1 MSNLAEP
8 ILEEPTAAVLDA
20 LRLQHGDKP
29 TLRFVT
35 CGSVDDG
42 KSTLVGRLLYDSK
55 MLLDD
60 QLTAL
65 ASESK
70 IAGTTGGDLDFALLV
85 DGLQAEREQ
94 GITID
99 VAYRF
104 FATQRRRFVVAD
116 TPGHVQYTRNM
127 ATGASSA
134 DLAVVLIDARKG
146 VITQTRR
153 HSHILGL
160 LGVRHVVLAVN
171 KMDLVGFDADCFSAI
186 AAEYRTLAA
195 QLGMREGGCRRV
207 AARDGDNIFAPS
219 TRMGWYAGPTIMEH
233 LETVD
238 VTGDIESRPFR
249 FPVQWVNRPS
259 AEFRGFCGR
268 IASGTVQRGDAI
280 RVQPSG
286 RLTHVA
292 GIVTAAGEHDSAIAG
307 QSVTLVLS
315 DEIDVSR
322 GDVLT
327 SAAAPLISD
336 QLAAHL
342 VWFDDDVMVPGRRYV
357 LKCGSSTTGAV
368 ISALKH
374 RVAIDTMEHQAATT
388 LGANEIGFVH
398 LSLDRLLVC
407 EAYRDNRDLG
417 SFILIDALSHRTAA
431 AGMIDFPLRRST
443 DIRWQTLDVDKSV
456 RARLKQQRPCVL
468 WLTGLSGAGKS
479 TIANLVDKR
488 LADLGRHTTLL
499 DGDNLR
505 HGLNRDLGFTSEARV
520 ENIRRVA
527 EVARLFV
534 DAGVIAL
541 VSLISPFRS
550 DREMARSLLGVGEFI
565 EIHVATSLAKCE
577 RRDPKGLYRKAR
589 SGELPNFT
597 GIDQPYETPEA
608 PEMSLDTTTLSAEAA
623 CERIVSYL
631 QERHYL

>member
-1 MSNLAEP
+1 MSD
-8 ILEEPTAAVLDA
+8 LEEPIDTVLDA
-20 LRLQHGDKP
+20 LRHEHGDRP

-55 MLLDD
+55 LLLDD

-65 ASESK
+65 ESESK
-70 IAGTTGGDLDFALLV
+70 VAGSNGGDLDFALLV

-171 KMDLVGFDADCFSAI
+171 KMDLVGYDADRFEAI
-186 AAEYRTLAA
+186 AVEYRVIAA
-195 QLGMREGGCRRV
+195 QLGIHQVRCV
-207 AARDGDNIFAPS
+207 PVVARDGDNIFARS
-219 TRMGWYAGPTIMEH
+219 SRMPWYSGPTIMDH

-238 VTGDIESRPFR
+238 VSGDIESRPLR
-249 FPVQWVNRPS
+249 LPVQWVNRPN
-259 AEFRGFCGR
+259 AEFRGFSGR
-268 IASGTVQRGDAI
+268 IASGTVRRGDAI
-280 RVQPSG
+280 KVQPSG
-286 RLTHVA
+286 RATHVA
-292 GIVTAAGEHDSAIAG
+292 GIITAAGERDRAVAG
-307 QSVTLVLS
+307 QSVTLTLA
-315 DEIDVSR
+315 DEVDVSR

-327 SAAAPLISD
+327 SGTAPLVSD

-342 VWFDDDVMVPGRRYV
+342 VWFDDDAMLPGRRYV
-357 LKCGSSTTGAV
+357 LKSGSSTTGAV
-368 ISALKH
+368 ISTLKH
-374 RVAIDTMEHQAATT
+374 RVSIDTMEHQAATT
-388 LGANEIGFVH
+388 LSANEIGYVN
-398 LSLDRLLVC
+398 LSLDRPLVF
-407 EAYRDNRDLG
+407 EAYRDDRELG

-431 AGMIDFPLRRST
+431 AGMIDFSLRRASNV
-443 DIRWQTLDVDKSV
+443 RWHALDVDKSL

-479 TIANLVDKR
+479 TVANLVDKR
-488 LADLGRHTTLL
+488 LSDLGRHTYLL
-499 DGDNLR
+499 DGDNIR
-505 HGLNRDLGFTSEARV
+505 HGLNRDLGFTNEARV

-527 EVARLFV
+527 EVAKLFA
-534 DAGVIAL
+534 DAGMIAL

-550 DREMARSLLGVGEFI
+550 EREMARNLLDPGEFI
-565 EIHVATSLAKCE
+565 EIHVATPLAECE
-577 RRDPKGLYRKAR
+577 RRDPKGLYRRAR
-589 SGELPNFT
+589 AGELPNFT
-597 GIDQPYETPEA
+597 GIDQAYEPPEA
-608 PEMSLDTTTLSAEAA
+608 PEISIDTSAISAEAA
-623 CERIVSYL
+623 CERIISYL
-631 QERHYL
+631 QERRYV

>member
-1 MSNLAEP
+1 MSD
-8 ILEEPTAAVLDA
+8 LEEPIDTVLDA
-20 LRLQHGDKP
+20 LRLEHGDRP

-55 MLLDD
+55 LLLDD

-65 ASESK
+65 EAESK
-70 IAGTTGGDLDFALLV
+70 VAGTTGGDLDFALLV

-171 KMDLVGFDADCFSAI
+171 KMDLVGYDAARFEAI
-186 AAEYRTLAA
+186 AVEYRVIAA
-195 QLGMREGGCRRV
+195 QLGIHQVQCV
-207 AARDGDNIFAPS
+207 PVVARDGDNIFAKS
-219 TRMGWYAGPTIMEH
+219 TRMPWYSGPTIMDH

-238 VTGDIESRPFR
+238 VSGDIESRPLR
-249 FPVQWVNRPS
+249 FPVQWVNRPN

-268 IASGTVQRGDAI
+268 IASGTVRRGDAI
-280 RVQPSG
+280 EVQPSG
-286 RLTHVA
+286 RATHVA
-292 GIVTAAGEHDSAIAG
+292 GIVTAAGERDRAVAG
-307 QSVTLVLS
+307 QSVTLTLT
-315 DEIDVSR
+315 DEVDVSR

-327 SAAAPLISD
+327 SGTAPLISD
-336 QLAAHL
+336 QFAAHL
-342 VWFDDDVMVPGRRYV
+342 VWFDDDAMLPGRRYV

-368 ISALKH
+368 ISTLKH
-374 RVAIDTMEHQAATT
+374 RVAIDSMEHQAATT
-388 LGANEIGFVH
+388 LGANEIGYVN
-398 LSLDRLLVC
+398 LSLDRPLVF
-407 EAYRDNRDLG
+407 EAYRDDRELG

-431 AGMIDFPLRRST
+431 AGMIDFSLRRAANV
-443 DIRWQTLDVDKSV
+443 RWQALDVDKSL

-479 TIANLVDKR
+479 TVANLVDKR
-488 LADLGRHTTLL
+488 LSDLGRHTYLL
-499 DGDNLR
+499 DGDNIR

-527 EVARLFV
+527 EVASLFV
-534 DAGVIAL
+534 DAGMIAL

-550 DREMARSLLGVGEFI
+550 ERDMARHLLGPGEFI
-565 EIHVATSLAKCE
+565 EIHVATPLAECE
-577 RRDPKGLYRKAR
+577 RRDPKGLYRRAR
-589 SGELPNFT
+589 AGELPNFT
-597 GIDQPYETPEA
+597 GIDQAYEPPETPEISVDISA
-608 PEMSLDTTTLSAEAA
+608 ISAEAA
-623 CERIVSYL
+623 CERIITYL
-631 QERHYL
+631 REHRYV

>member
-1 MSNLAEP
+1 MSYV
-8 ILEEPTAAVLDA
+8 EESSVAVLDT
-20 LRLQHGDKP
+20 LRLEHGDRP

-55 MLLDD
+55 MLPDD

-65 ASESK
+65 KSESK
-70 IAGTTGGDLDFALLV
+70 VAGTNGGDLDFALLV

-104 FATQRRRFVVAD
+104 FATKRRRFVVAD

-127 ATGASSA
+127 ATGASNA
-134 DLAVVLIDARKG
+134 DLAIVLIDARKG
-146 VITQTRR
+146 ITTQTRR
-153 HSHILGL
+153 HSSILGL

-171 KMDLVGFDADCFSAI
+171 KMDLVGFDNDRFTEI
-186 AAEYRTLAA
+186 ATEYGKIAG
-195 QLGMREGGCRRV
+195 QLGIHHVRCIPV
-207 AARDGDNIFAPS
+207 VARDGDNIFAASP
-219 TRMGWYAGPTIMEH
+219 RMPWYAGPTVMEY
-233 LETVD
+233 LETVE
-238 VTGDIESRPFR
+238 VSGDIESRPLR
-249 FPVQWVNRPS
+249 LPVQWVNRPN

-268 IASGTVQRGDAI
+268 IVSGTVKLGDAVS
-280 RVQPSG
+280 VQPSG

-292 GIVTAAGEHDSAIAG
+292 GIITAAGEADRATAG
-307 QSVTLVLS
+307 QSVTLVLA

-327 SAAAPLISD
+327 SGAAPLISD

-342 VWFDDDVMVPGRRYV
+342 VWFDDDAMHRGRRYV

-388 LGANEIGFVH
+388 LSANEIGYVN
-398 LSLDRLLVC
+398 LTLDRPLVC
-407 EAYRDNRDLG
+407 EAYRENRDLG
-417 SFILIDALSHRTAA
+417 GFILIDALRHRTAA
-431 AGMIDFPLRRST
+431 AGMIDFSLRRAT
-443 DIRWQTLDVDKSV
+443 NIRWQTLDVDKSV

-468 WLTGLSGAGKS
+468 WFTGLSGAGKS
-479 TIANLVDKR
+479 TIANLLDKR
-488 LADLGRHTTLL
+488 LCDLGRHTALL

-505 HGLNRDLGFTSEARV
+505 HGINRDIGFTNEARI

-527 EVARLFV
+527 EIARLFV
-534 DAGVIAL
+534 DAGMIAL

-550 DREMARSLLGVGEFI
+550 EREMARNLLDAGEFI
-565 EIHVATSLAKCE
+565 EIHVATPLFECE
-577 RRDPKGLYRKAR
+577 RRDPKGLYRRAR
-589 SGELPNFT
+589 AGELPNFT
-597 GIDQPYETPEA
+597 GIDQPYETPQA
-608 PEMSLDTTTLSAEAA
+608 PEIVIDTSALSAESA
-623 CERIVSYL
+623 CDLIVNYL
-631 QERHYL
+631 QDRRYI

>member
-1 MSNLAEP
+1 MSELQEP
-8 ILEEPTAAVLDA
+8 MATVLDA
-20 LRLQHGDKP
+20 LRLEHGDRP

-60 QLTAL
+60 QLAAL

-70 IAGTTGGDLDFALLV
+70 VSGTTGGDLDFALLV

-171 KMDLVGFDADCFSAI
+171 KMDLVGFDADRFAAI
-186 AAEYRTLAA
+186 AVEYRMIAA
-195 QLGMREGGCRRV
+195 QLGIHHVQCIPV
-207 AARDGDNIFAPS
+207 AARDGDNIFEPS
-219 TRMGWYAGPTIMEH
+219 RRMPWYAGPTIMEY

-238 VTGDIESRPFR
+238 VTGDIETRPFR
-249 FPVQWVNRPS
+249 FPVQWVNRPN

-280 RVQPSG
+280 SVQPSG
-286 RLTHVA
+286 RLTRVA
-292 GIVTAAGEHDSAIAG
+292 GIVTAAGEHESATAG
-307 QSVTLVLS
+307 QSVTLVLA

-327 SAAAPLISD
+327 SGAAPLISD

-342 VWFDDDVMVPGRRYV
+342 VWFDDDAMLPGRRYV
-357 LKCGSSTTGAV
+357 LKCGNSTTGAV
-368 ISALKH
+368 ISTLKH

-388 LGANEIGFVH
+388 LGANEIGYVN
-398 LSLDRLLVC
+398 LSLDRPLVC
-407 EAYRDNRDLG
+407 EAYRDDRELG
-417 SFILIDALSHRTAA
+417 SFILIDAVSHRTAA
-431 AGMIDFPLRRST
+431 AGMIDFSLRRAT
-443 DIRWQTLDVDKSV
+443 NIRWQTLDVDKSV

-479 TIANLVDKR
+479 AIANLVDKR
-488 LADLGRHTTLL
+488 LSDLGRHTTLL

-505 HGLNRDLGFTSEARV
+505 HGLNRDLGFTQEARV

-534 DAGVIAL
+534 DAGMIAL
-541 VSLISPFRS
+541 VSLISPLRS
-550 DREMARSLLGVGEFI
+550 ERDMARGLLGAGEFI
-565 EIHVATSLAKCE
+565 EIHVATPLIECE

-589 SGELPNFT
+589 AGELPNFT
-597 GIDQPYETPEA
+597 GIDQPYEAPETPEI
-608 PEMSLDTTTLSAEAA
+608 SIDTSALSAEAA
-623 CERIVSYL
+623 CERIVGYL
-631 QERHYL
+631 TERRYL

>member
-1 MSNLAEP
+1 MTC
-8 ILEEPTAAVLDA
+8 LEATEESRFDTTRQEQD
-20 LRLQHGDKP
+20 DKP

-55 MLLDD
+55 MVLDD

-70 IAGTTGGDLDFALLV
+70 VAGTTGANLDFALLV

-127 ATGASSA
+127 ATGASHA

-153 HSHILGL
+153 HSHILAL
-160 LGVRHVVLAVN
+160 LGVRHVMLAIN
-171 KMDLVGFDADCFSAI
+171 KMDLVDFDADRFSEISTEYRAI
-186 AAEYRTLAA
+186 AKG
-195 QLGMREGGCRRV
+195 LGISQVECIPVV
-207 AARDGDNIFAPS
+207 APDGDNIFAAS
-219 TRMGWYAGPTIMEH
+219 SRMPWYDGPTIMEY

-238 VTGDIESRPFR
+238 VTGDIENRPFR
-249 FPVQWVNRPS
+249 LPVQWVNRPT
-259 AEFRGFCGR
+259 ADFRGYCGR
-268 IASGTVQRGDAI
+268 IASGTIRQGDAVS
-280 RVQPSG
+280 VQPSG
-286 RLTHVA
+286 RVTKVA
-292 GIVTAAGEHDSAIAG
+292 GILTAAGKQDHAIAG
-307 QSVTLVLS
+307 QSVTLVLA
-315 DEIDVSR
+315 DDIDISR

-327 SAAAPLISD
+327 PASSPLISD
-336 QLAAHL
+336 YLAAHL
-342 VWFDDDVMVPGRRYV
+342 VWFDDDAMVPGRRYMI
-357 LKCGSSTTGAV
+357 KCGSSTAGAV
-368 ISALKH
+368 ISALKY
-374 RVAIDTMEHQAATT
+374 RVEIDTMDHRAATT
-388 LGANEIGFVH
+388 LRANEIGHVQ
-398 LSLDRLLVC
+398 LSLDRPLVC

-417 SFILIDALSHRTAA
+417 GFILIDTLTRRTAA
-431 AGMIDFPLRRST
+431 AGMIDEPLRRAT
-443 DIRWQTLDVDKSV
+443 DVRWQTLDVDKSV
-456 RARLKQQRPCVL
+456 RAGLKQQRPCVL

-479 TIANLVDKR
+479 CIANLVDRR
-488 LADLGRHTTLL
+488 LADLGRHAALL

-505 HGLNRDLGFTSEARV
+505 HGLNRDLGFARESRA

-534 DAGVIAL
+534 DAGLIVL
-541 VSLISPFRS
+541 VSIISPLRS
-550 DREMARSLLGVGEFI
+550 GRDMARGLLGAGEFI
-565 EIHVATSLAKCE
+565 EVHVATPLAECE

-589 SGELPNFT
+589 AGEIANFT
-597 GIDQPYETPEA
+597 GLDQPYETPEKA
-608 PEMSLDTTTLSAEAA
+608 EIVIDTSVLSAEAA
-623 CERIVSYL
+623 CEQIVNYL
-631 QERHYL
+631 REHNYV

>member
-1 MSNLAEP
+1 MSDVAEP
-8 ILEEPTAAVLDA
+8 ILEEPAVTIFDTA
-20 LRLQHGDKP
+20 RLEHGGRP

-60 QLTAL
+60 QLAAL

-70 IAGTTGGDLDFALLV
+70 VAGTTDSDLDFALLV

-104 FATQRRRFVVAD
+104 FATQRRRFIVAD

-146 VITQTRR
+146 VITQTRH

-171 KMDLVGFDADCFSAI
+171 KMDLVGFDAYRFAAI
-186 AAEYRTLAA
+186 AAEYRTIAA
-195 QLGMREGGCRRV
+195 QLGISNVQCIPV
-207 AARDGDNIFAPS
+207 AARDGDNIFAAS
-219 TRMGWYAGPTIMEH
+219 SRMPWYDGPTIMEH

-238 VTGDIESRPFR
+238 VTGDIEGRPFR
-249 FPVQWVNRPS
+249 LAVQWVNRPN

-268 IASGTVQRGDAI
+268 IASGMVRRGDAI
-280 RVQPSG
+280 SVRPSD

-292 GIVTAAGEHDSAIAG
+292 GIVTPAGEQESAIAG
-307 QSVTLVLS
+307 QSVTLLLA

-327 SAAAPLISD
+327 SGPAPLVSD
-336 QLAAHL
+336 HLAAHL
-342 VWFDDDVMVPGRRYV
+342 VWFDDDAMVPGRRYV
-357 LKCGSSTTGAV
+357 IKCGSSATGAV
-368 ISALKH
+368 ISALTH

-388 LGANEIGFVH
+388 LSANEIGHVH
-398 LSLDRLLVC
+398 LSLDRPLVC
-407 EAYRDNRDLG
+407 EAYRDSRDLG
-417 SFILIDALSHRTAA
+417 SFILIDALTRRTAA
-431 AGMIDFPLRRST
+431 AGMIDHPLRRAT

-456 RARLKQQRPCVL
+456 RAGLKQQRPCVL
-468 WLTGLSGAGKS
+468 WLTGFSGAGKS
-479 TIANLVDKR
+479 SIANLVDKR
-488 LADLGRHTTLL
+488 LSDLGRHTVLL

-505 HGLNRDLGFTSEARV
+505 HGLNRDLGFT
-520 ENIRRVA
+520 
-527 EVARLFV
+527 
-534 DAGVIAL
+534 
-541 VSLISPFRS
+541 
-550 DREMARSLLGVGEFI
+550 RE
-565 EIHVATSLAKCE
+565 E
-577 RRDPKGLYRKAR
+577 RAA
-589 SGELPNFT
+589 GELANFT
-597 GIDQPYETPEA
+597 GLDQPYEA
-608 PEMSLDTTTLSAEAA
+608 PEKPEISVDTSVLSAETA
-623 CERIVSYL
+623 CEQIVNYL
-631 QERHYL
+631 RERHYL

>member
-1 MSNLAEP
+1 MSY
-8 ILEEPTAAVLDA
+8 LEGAVLQQPTADVPGTP
-20 LRLQHGDKP
+20 RRQHDDRP

-60 QLTAL
+60 QLSAL

-70 IAGTTGGDLDFALLV
+70 VSGTTGGELDFALLV

-134 DLAVVLIDARKG
+134 ELAVVLIDARKG
-146 VITQTRR
+146 IITQTRR

-171 KMDLVGFDADCFSAI
+171 KMDLVEFNAGRFRAI
-186 AAEYRTLAA
+186 AAEYRTIAA
-195 QLGMREGGCRRV
+195 QLGIPYVQCIPV
-207 AARDGDNIFAPS
+207 VARDGDNIFEVS
-219 TRMGWYAGPTIMEH
+219 RRMPWYDGPTVMEH

-238 VTGDIESRPFR
+238 AAGDIESRPFR
-249 FPVQWVNRPS
+249 FPVQWVNRPN
-259 AEFRGFCGR
+259 AGFRGFCGR
-268 IASGTVQRGDAI
+268 ITSGTLEVGDAI
-280 RVQPSG
+280 SVQPSG

-292 GIVTAAGEHDSAIAG
+292 SIVTAAGEHERATAG
-307 QSVTLVLS
+307 QSITLTLA

-327 SAAAPLISD
+327 SGTAPLISGH
-336 QLAAHL
+336 LAANL
-342 VWFDDDVMVPGRRYV
+342 VWFDDDTLVPGRRYL
-357 LKCGSSTTGAV
+357 LKCGSSSTGAV
-368 ISALKH
+368 ITRLKH
-374 RVAIDTMEHQAATT
+374 QVAIDTMEHQAAST
-388 LGANEIGFVH
+388 LAANEIGYVD
-398 LSLDRLLVC
+398 LSLDRPLVC
-407 EAYRDNRDLG
+407 ETYRDSRDLG
-417 SFILIDALSHRTAA
+417 SFILIDPLSHRTAA
-431 AGMIDFPLRRST
+431 AGMIDVALRRAT
-443 DIRWQTLDVDKSV
+443 DIRWQTLDVDRSV
-456 RARLKQQRPCVL
+456 RAGLKQQRPCVL

-488 LADLGRHTTLL
+488 LTDLGRHTTLL

-505 HGLNRDLGFTSEARV
+505 HGLNRDLGFSSEARA

-527 EVARLFV
+527 EVVRLFV
-534 DAGVIAL
+534 DAGMIAL
-541 VSLISPFRS
+541 VSLISPLRS
-550 DREMARSLLGVGEFI
+550 ERDIARRLVGAGEFI
-565 EIHVATSLAKCE
+565 EIHVATPLVECE
-577 RRDPKGLYRKAR
+577 RRDPKGLYRMAR

-597 GIDQPYETPEA
+597 GVDQPYEMPEK
-608 PEMSLDTTTLSAEAA
+608 PELSIDTSALSPEAA
-623 CERIVSYL
+623 CERIVDYL
-631 QERHYL
+631 REHRYL

>member
-1 MSNLAEP
+1 MP
-8 ILEEPTAAVLDA
+8 LD
-20 LRLQHGDKP
+20 HGDKP

-70 IAGTTGGDLDFALLV
+70 IAGTAGGDLDFALLV

-127 ATGASSA
+127 ATGASNA
-134 DLAVVLIDARKG
+134 DLGVVLIDARKG

-171 KMDLVGFDADCFSAI
+171 KMDLVDFDAERFSAI
-186 AAEYRTLAA
+186 AVGYRMIAE
-195 QLGMREGGCRRV
+195 QLGLPHVQCIPV
-207 AARDGDNIFAPS
+207 VARDGDNIFAAS
-219 TRMGWYAGPTIMEH
+219 SRMPWYSGPTIMEH

-238 VTGDIESRPFR
+238 VDGDIESRPFR
-249 FPVQWVNRPS
+249 LPVQWVNRPN
-259 AEFRGFCGR
+259 ADFRGFCGR
-268 IASGTVQRGDAI
+268 IASGTVRQGDAI
-280 RVQPSG
+280 SVQPSG

-292 GIVTAAGEHDSAIAG
+292 GIITAAGGQDDATAG
-307 QSVTLVLS
+307 QSVTLLLA

-327 SAAAPLISD
+327 SGAAPLVSD
-336 QLAAHL
+336 HLAAHL
-342 VWFDDDVMVPGRRYV
+342 IWFDDEAMLPGRRYV
-357 LKCGSSTTGAV
+357 FKCGTSSTGAV
-368 ISALKH
+368 ISTLKH
-374 RVAIDTMEHQAATT
+374 RIAIDTMEHQAATT
-388 LGANEIGFVH
+388 LTANEIGCVN
-398 LSLDRLLVC
+398 LSLDRPLVC
-407 EAYRDNRDLG
+407 EAYRDDRNLG

-431 AGMIDFPLRRST
+431 AGMIDFSLRRAT
-443 DIRWQTLDVDKSV
+443 NIRWQTLDVDKSV
-456 RARLKQQRPCVL
+456 RARLKQQRPCAL
-468 WLTGLSGAGKS
+468 WFTGLSGAGKS
-479 TIANLVDKR
+479 TIANLVDRR
-488 LADLGRHTTLL
+488 LCELGRHTALL

-505 HGLNRDLGFTSEARV
+505 HGINRDLGFTNEARV
-520 ENIRRVA
+520 ENIRRAA
-527 EVARLFV
+527 EIATLFV
-534 DAGVIAL
+534 DAGLIAL

-550 DREMARSLLGVGEFI
+550 DRDMARTRLGAGEFI
-565 EIHVATSLAKCE
+565 EIHVATPLVECE
-577 RRDPKGLYRKAR
+577 RRDPKGLYRLAR
-589 SGELPNFT
+589 AGELPNFT
-597 GIDQPYETPEA
+597 GIDQPYEPPHSPEI
-608 PEMSLDTTTLSAEAA
+608 SIDTSALSAEAA
-623 CERIVSYL
+623 CEQIVGYL
-631 QERHYL
+631 RERQYLSG

>member
-1 MSNLAEP
+1 MSVIDKP
-8 ILEEPTAAVLDA
+8 MDTVLDA
-20 LRLQHGDKP
+20 LRHEHCDKP

-55 MLLDD
+55 QLLDD

-70 IAGTTGGDLDFALLV
+70 VAGTTGGDLDFALLV

-160 LGVRHVVLAVN
+160 LGVHHIVLAVN
-171 KMDLVGFDADCFSAI
+171 KMDLVGFDADRFTAI
-186 AAEYRTLAA
+186 AVEYRMLAA
-195 QLGMREGGCRRV
+195 QLGIQDVQCIPV
-207 AARDGDNIFAPS
+207 VARDGDNIFTVS
-219 TRMGWYAGPTIMEH
+219 TRMPWYAGPTIMEH
-233 LETVD
+233 LERVD

-249 FPVQWVNRPS
+249 LPVQWVNRPN
-259 AEFRGFCGR
+259 AEFRGFSGR
-268 IASGTVQRGDAI
+268 ITGGTVQPGDAVT
-280 RVQPSG
+280 VQPSG
-286 RLTHVA
+286 RLTSVA
-292 GIVTAAGEHDSAIAG
+292 SIVTAAGEHDCAVAG
-307 QSVTLVLS
+307 QSVTLVLA

-327 SAAAPLISD
+327 SGAAPLVSNH
-336 QLAAHL
+336 LAAHL
-342 VWFDDDVMVPGRRYV
+342 VWFDDDPMIPGRRYL
-357 LKCGSSTTGAV
+357 LKSASSTTGAV
-368 ISALKH
+368 VTILKH
-374 RVAIDTMEHQAATT
+374 RIAIDTMEHQAATT
-388 LGANEIGFVH
+388 LEANEIGHVH
-398 LSLDRLLVC
+398 LSLDRPLVC
-407 EAYRDNRDLG
+407 EAYRNDRELG
-417 SFILIDALSHRTAA
+417 SFILIDALSHRTVA

-443 DIRWQTLDVDKSV
+443 DIRWQALQVDKSV
-456 RARLKQQRPCVL
+456 RARLKQQSPCVL

-488 LADLGRHTTLL
+488 LSVLGRHTTLL

-505 HGLNRDLGFTSEARV
+505 HGLNRDLGFTDEARI

-527 EVARLFV
+527 EVAALFV
-534 DAGVIAL
+534 DAGMIVL

-550 DREMARSLLGVGEFI
+550 ERKMARSRFAAEEFI
-565 EIHVATSLAKCE
+565 EIHVATPLSECE
-577 RRDPKGLYRKAR
+577 RRDPKGLYRRAR
-589 SGELPNFT
+589 AGEIRNFT

-608 PEMSLDTTTLSAEAA
+608 PEISIDTSTLSAEAA
-623 CERIVSYL
+623 SERIIGYL
-631 QERHYL
+631 QERRYV

>member
-1 MSNLAEP
+1 MTC
-8 ILEEPTAAVLDA
+8 LEEPTVAVLDA
-20 LRLQHGDKP
+20 LRFEHGDRP

-60 QLTAL
+60 QLAAL

-70 IAGTTGGDLDFALLV
+70 TAGTTGGEFDFALLV

-104 FATQRRRFVVAD
+104 FATPRRRFVVAD

-146 VITQTRR
+146 VITQTLR
-153 HSHILGL
+153 HSAILGL

-171 KMDLVGFDADCFSAI
+171 KMDLAGFDAERFTAI
-186 AAEYRTLAA
+186 AVEYRMIAA
-195 QLGMREGGCRRV
+195 QLGIQQVQCIPV
-207 AARDGDNIFAPS
+207 VARDGDNIFAGS
-219 TRMGWYAGPTIMEH
+219 ARMPWYAGPTIMEY

-238 VTGDIESRPFR
+238 VAGDIESRPLR
-249 FPVQWVNRPS
+249 FPVQWVNRPN

-268 IASGTVQRGDAI
+268 IASGTVQRGDAVT
-280 RVQPSG
+280 VQPSG
-286 RLTHVA
+286 RVTHVA
-292 GIVTAAGEHDSAIAG
+292 GVIGAAGAQDRATAG
-307 QSVTLVLS
+307 QSVTLTLA

-327 SAAAPLISD
+327 SGTAPLVSD
-336 QLAAHL
+336 QFAAHL
-342 VWFDDDVMVPGRRYV
+342 VWFDDDAMLPGRRYV
-357 LKCGSSTTGAV
+357 LKSGCATTGAV
-368 ISALKH
+368 ISTLKH
-374 RVAIDTMEHQAATT
+374 RVEIDTMAHQAATT
-388 LGANEIGFVH
+388 LGANEIGYVN
-398 LSLDRLLVC
+398 LSLDRPLVC

-417 SFILIDALSHRTAA
+417 SFILIDAVSHRTAA
-431 AGMIDFPLRRST
+431 AGMIDFSLRRAT
-443 DIRWQTLDVDKSV
+443 NIKWQTLDVDKSV

-468 WLTGLSGAGKS
+468 WFTGLSGAGKS
-479 TIANLVDKR
+479 SIANLVDKR
-488 LADLGRHTTLL
+488 LSDLGRHTTLL

-505 HGLNRDLGFTSEARV
+505 HGVNRDLGFSNEARV

-527 EVARLFV
+527 EIAALFV
-534 DAGVIAL
+534 DAGMIAL

-550 DREMARSLLGVGEFI
+550 EREMARGLLAAGEFI
-565 EIHVATSLAKCE
+565 EIYVATSLIECE
-577 RRDPKGLYRKAR
+577 RRDPKGLYRRAR
-589 SGELPNFT
+589 AGELPNFT
-597 GIDQPYETPEA
+597 GIDQPYEAPQA
-608 PEMSLDTTTLSAEAA
+608 PELVIDTSKLSAEAA
-623 CERIVSYL
+623 CERIVGYL
-631 QERHYL
+631 TERHYV